1 MCKETIP
8 YFHNGPLTNK
18 NKFKNWEAKMKKKKT
33 GKKLKEED
41 ANLNSERV
49 QRSLK
54 EYVSKRYTII
64 YLVKEV
70 WPMCL

>member
-1 MCKETIP
+1 MCNETIP

-18 NKFKNWEAKMKKKKT
+18 NKFKNWEAKMKKKKKT

-41 ANLNSERV
+41 ANLNSETV

-54 EYVSKRYTII
+54 
-64 YLVKEV
+64 
-70 WPMCL
+70 